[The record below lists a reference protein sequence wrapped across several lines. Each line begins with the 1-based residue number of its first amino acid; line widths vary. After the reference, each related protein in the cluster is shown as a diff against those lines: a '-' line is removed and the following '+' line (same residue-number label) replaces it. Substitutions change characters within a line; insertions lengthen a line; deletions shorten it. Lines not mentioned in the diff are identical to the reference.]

1 MRRSIKPWPGVALAS
16 VVALAL
22 GTALSAGAPAARAM
36 EPRSEGRPSMADV
49 EVAAWEP
56 WMQFFGPHETVTA
69 GASTLLRDTMLHN
82 CDSEYAC
89 VAAGEGDGDHTLFE
103 LTYCTP
109 DDRWVSNF
117 IGDGAVAN
125 HQIDDAKVV
134 LKDKNKKTVRTIDAG
149 KTERVDWDPIYY
161 IDVC

>member
-1 MRRSIKPWPGVALAS
+1 MRGSRKSRRGVALAS
-16 VVALAL
+16 VVAL
-22 GTALSAGAPAARAM
+22 GTVLAAGAPAAGAV
-36 EPRSEGRPSMADV
+36 EPKGERGARTAGAEA
-49 EVAAWEP
+49 AAWEP

-82 CDSEYAC
+82 CATEYAC
-89 VAAGEGDGDHTLFE
+89 VAAGEGDGDHTIFE

-125 HQIDDAKVV
+125 HQTNNAKVV
-134 LKDKNKKTVRTIDAG
+134 LKDKNKKTLRTIDAG
-149 KTERVDWDPIYY
+149 KIERVDWDPVYF